1 MTAGPNELQ
10 VGGILI
16 APFVGYALGAL
27 AIFLLLRPLLRTLR
41 FERVFANPPLVEA
54 ALYVCI
60 LGLLVVLV

>member
-1 MTAGPNELQ
+1 MRAAASELQ

-27 AIFLLLRPLLRTLR
+27 AIFLALRPLLRRLR
-41 FERVFANPPLVEA
+41 FERAFANPPLVEA

-60 LGLLVVLV
+60 LGLLVVLL